1 MAQFMIEF
9 PHTDDQCERLLS
21 ETEQSGDLPDM
32 YYGCA
37 AGRHTAW
44 AVVRAADE
52 DAARNMVP
60 DPLRADVN
68 ITPVAQGNPPTAT
81 GD

>member
-1 MAQFMIEF
+1 MSQFMIEF
-9 PHTDDQCERLLS
+9 PHTEDQCDRLLT
-21 ETEQSGDLPDM
+21 ETEQSGELPDI

-52 DAARNMVP
+52 DDALNMVP
-60 DPLRADVN
+60 SPLRGDVS
-68 ITPVAQGNPPTAT
+68 ITQVVQGR
-81 GD
+81 

>member
-1 MAQFMIEF
+1 MTQFMIEF
-9 PHTDDQCERLLS
+9 PHTEDQCDRLLS
-21 ETEQSGDLPDM
+21 QTEQSGQIPDI

-44 AVVRAADE
+44 AVVRAADADMAKE
-52 DAARNMVP
+52 MIP
-60 DPLRADVN
+60 IPLRDDVK
-68 ITPVAQGNPPTAT
+68 ITEVSQGNPPTTT